1 MDCRET
7 VAIACFSCSSITLIK
22 ECPICLL
29 TLLMT
34 RIRLCI
40 LKGTMYKG
48 TMYIPHLIPIIILL
62 ASGWGNISFNDLSH
76 LMTSKIYAADNE
88 KVGSILLTGK
98 L

>member
-1 MDCRET
+1 
-7 VAIACFSCSSITLIK
+7 
-22 ECPICLL
+22 
-29 TLLMT
+29 
-34 RIRLCI
+34 
-40 LKGTMYKG
+40 MYKG